1 MLYLGIAGTSCMM
14 GEAVGITEYGWTGR
28 MGSDAMDDDT
38 IIGWDTSGI
47 SGVPSGVNSVE
58 LELFPGSLLFFL
70 VHIFKQGGEAYCL
83 S

>member
-1 MLYLGIAGTSCMM
+1 MLYLGMAGTSCMM

-28 MGSDAMDDDT
+28 MGSDTIDDDT

-47 SGVPSGVNSVE
+47 SGVPSGVKSVG

-70 VHIFKQGGEAYCL
+70 VHIFKQGGGTYCL